1 MCVLPVN
8 AVERMR
14 RPLPTYKSYASLVSS
29 VQSFEAHPMTP
40 ILHHAHSFQ
49 IASKPGLTSC
59 ANGSITIL
67 DALLGR
73 I

>member
-40 ILHHAHSFQ
+40 FYTMH
-49 IASKPGLTSC
+49 IASRLPPNLASHPVIM
-59 ANGSITIL
+59 APLQL